1 MRLSSL
7 IMHCLWTLFT
17 AAPLLHG
24 QNMLDGQGL
33 KTGPW
38 KVDFPNGGTQYEAT
52 FRQGKPVGEMVRYY
66 ENGAIRAIMV
76 FDTVVERNYASLY
89 YQNGGLAAEG
99 WFVQRVKDSV
109 WTYYSEFDG
118 SVRIREP
125 YKSGKLQGT
134 ERKYYPGGTV
144 SEEVQWDQ
152 HRKSGPWRRYYQDGS
167 LRLESSYFNDKLN
180 GAYEVYGA
188 DRTIRIRGTYTDNLS
203 NGTWSYYD
211 ESGNVAY
218 TIEFVNGVAV
228 DQEKYRQIVQD
239 SLKRFEMLP
248 EPESQQQF

>member
-1 MRLSSL
+1 M
-7 IMHCLWTLFT
+7 

-24 QNMLDGQGL
+24 QNLLDEQGL

-38 KVDFPNGGTQYEAT
+38 KVDYPNGRIQYEAT

-66 ENGAIRAIMV
+66 ENGAVRARMV
-76 FDTVVERNYASLY
+76 FDTIAERNYTRLY
-89 YQNGGLAAEG
+89 YQNGSLAAEG
-99 WFVQRVKDSV
+99 RFVQQVKDSV

-118 SVRIREP
+118 TVRITEP
-125 YKSGKLQGT
+125 YDSGKLQGIV
-134 ERKYYPGGTV
+134 RRYYPAGSV
-144 SEEVQWDQ
+144 SEEVHWDQ
-152 HRKSGPWRRYYQDGS
+152 HQKSGPWRRYYQDGS
-167 LRLESSYFNDKLN
+167 LRLESSYAENKLN
-180 GAYEVYGA
+180 GGYAVYSP
-188 DRTIRIRGTYTDNLS
+188 DSTIKVRGTYLDNLS

-218 TIEFVNGVAV
+218 SIEFMNGVAV
-228 DQEKYRQIVQD
+228 DQEKYMQIMQD